1 LEIEEKFNFV
11 AWRKEKGERRKEQ
24 GASWSCPSLL
34 FSGRVGGTVCHANV
48 LSLSLRFNHG
58 FAILSAL
65 T

>member
-1 LEIEEKFNFV
+1 NSGVYLLEIEEKFNFV

-48 LSLSLRFNHG
+48 LSL
-58 FAILSAL
+58 
-65 T
+65 